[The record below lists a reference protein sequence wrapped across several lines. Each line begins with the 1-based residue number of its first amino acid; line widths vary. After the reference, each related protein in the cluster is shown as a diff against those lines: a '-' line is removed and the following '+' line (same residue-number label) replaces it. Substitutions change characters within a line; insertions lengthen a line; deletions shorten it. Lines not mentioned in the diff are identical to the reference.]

1 MEDIRV
7 SDPILAVRERLQ
19 RCSVAVDLA
28 ADRTRIY
35 LRKRGLVA
43 DEPSLVAVNQEC
55 GTVVAVGTRAEQMA
69 GRSPGHIAVI
79 RPILGGMV
87 VDVDLARSLLRHV
100 AGARLRRVW
109 QRAPLTRAA
118 VCLPY
123 GSPPVACRSAVET
136 LSGAGIRRVELVDS
150 LLATAVGCGLP
161 VERPEAAMIVV
172 AGPDRTQVA
181 VLSLGAVVA
190 WSSAPVGS
198 DVVAQSVV
206 EHFRARYGLS
216 VHSQSVRAL
225 LHQLSATSHETDPRI
240 EVSGRDVS
248 NGTVR
253 SVTVD
258 VAALREATGAPLGAV
273 MDSVFTVLRRCSP
286 DLVVDIEDRGIVLAG
301 AVTRLPGLDVLL
313 RQAVTVP
320 VHIADAPEECAVL
333 GLGAMIDGRAAA

>member
-7 SDPILAVRERLQ
+7 SDPILAVRDRLQ

-28 ADRTRIY
+28 ADRTRVY
-35 LRKRGLVA
+35 LRNHGLVA
-43 DEPSLVAVNQEC
+43 DEPSVVAVDQEC
-55 GTVVAVGTRAEQMA
+55 GTVVAVGTKAEQMA
-69 GRSPGHIAVI
+69 GRSPAHIAVV

-87 VDVDLARSLLRHV
+87 VDVELARSLLRHV
-100 AGARLRRVW
+100 VGPKLRRAW

-136 LSGAGIRRVELVDS
+136 LSGTGIRRVELVDT

-161 VERPEAAMIVV
+161 VERPEAAMVVV
-172 AGPDRTQVA
+172 AGSDRTQVA

-190 WSSAPVGS
+190 SASAPVGS
-198 DVVAQSVV
+198 DVIAQSVV

-216 VHSQSVRAL
+216 VHSQAVRAL
-225 LHQLSATSHETDPRI
+225 LHQLSATAYEADPGI

-248 NGTVR
+248 NGMPR

-258 VAALREATGAPLGAV
+258 AEAARDATGAPLGAV

-286 DLVVDIEDRGIVLAG
+286 DLVVDIADRGIVIAG
-301 AVTRLPGLDVLL
+301 AVTRLPGLDALL

-320 VHIADAPEECAVL
+320 VHIADDPEECAVR
-333 GLGAMIDGRAAA
+333 GLGAMIDGRTVG